1 MPAARSSTRSPS
13 PVRSYLESLRAGL
26 GRVAFF
32 CTCEGSGQRK
42 VLHDLQRLC
51 HRAPGMPA

>member
-1 MPAARSSTRSPS
+1 M
-13 PVRSYLESLRAGL
+13 RSYLESLRAGL